1 MTNKMN
7 LTALYFAKYN
17 IDEIAEENGI
27 KTFISGSND
36 LYIELKSGRNFKLSE
51 DEVKYQA
58 IEYLKNQISN
68 IENNF

>member
-1 MTNKMN
+1 MN

-27 KTFISGSND
+27 KTFISCSND

>member
-1 MTNKMN
+1 MN

>member
-1 MTNKMN
+1 MR
-7 LTALYFAKYN
+7 LTTSLFAKCH
-17 IDEIAEENGI
+17 IDEIADENGI
-27 KTFISGSND
+27 KTFMSGDNN
-36 LYIELKSGRNFKLSE
+36 LYIELKSGKNFKLSE